1 MIAADSRQI
10 RRGMR
15 IGTAAPSEAELA
27 AVRHHLV
34 AIVEP
39 AAPWTLAD
47 FLEHANAALQDV
59 WSRGKLPLLL
69 GGTGQYV
76 WALLEGWRVPAVP
89 PNAVLRAELAGATAD
104 VVHARL
110 AAVDPASA
118 ARIDARNVR
127 RAVRALEIVEATG
140 RPVEPL
146 RRIPPAWSWRA
157 VGIAWPRETLYRRTD
172 ARAEAMYAAGLV
184 AETRSLIA
192 RHGAGFE
199 ALRSI
204 GYAEA
209 ERVVTGECDEAG
221 ALAQTRLATHRLVR
235 QQASWFRRGDE
246 RIEWR
251 DGADPDGVL
260 AAIEAAARAPV
271 R

>member
-1 MIAADSRQI
+1 
-10 RRGMR
+10 MR
-15 IGTAAPSEAELA
+15 IGTAAPSDAELA

-39 AAPWTLAD
+39 GAPWTLAN
-47 FLEHANAALQDV
+47 FLEHANAALEDV
-59 WSRGKLPLLL
+59 WSHGKLPLLL

-89 PNAVLRAELAGATAD
+89 PNAALRAELAGAGAEA
-104 VVHARL
+104 VHARL

-127 RAVRALEIVEATG
+127 RAIRAIEIVEATG
-140 RPVEPL
+140 RPVESL
-146 RRIPPAWSWRA
+146 QRVPPAWSWRA
-157 VGIAWPRETLYRRTD
+157 VGIAWPRETLHRRTD
-172 ARAEAMYAAGLV
+172 ARAGAMYAAGLV
-184 AETRSLIA
+184 AETRTLIA
-192 RHGAGFE
+192 RYGAGFD

-209 ERVVTGECDEAG
+209 ARVVAGECDEAS
-221 ALAQTRLATHRLVR
+221 ALEQTQLATHRLVR
-235 QQASWFRRGDE
+235 QQATWFRRDDE
-246 RIEWR
+246 RIEWW
-251 DGADPDGVL
+251 DGADLDGLV
-260 AAIEAAARAPV
+260 ATVEAAARAPV